1 MYNSNNNNRNN
12 SRSRNNQEIA
22 NRRPR
27 FRRQFIRNNRN
38 ANRGNTRLYPRN
50 RNKRQINN
58 QLQRM
63 NNRNFYKFRRIE
75 NEITQLTKMIKKT
88 SLGGGPSIALNT
100 ENQIRTSKDPRSNK
114 EIRYDKL
121 YTALEMYLMGKYYS
135 FFKTSNMIVRLT
147 NYSSYSVT
155 LPPNKKCAALYY
167 PYFYPYVPDNILLQ
181 PNGVNV
187 FADQCSNF
195 MFYNDT
201 TLQCPIANKLTVA
214 GNFRLIAATMKV
226 TNTTTNSQKG
236 GSFTIYRLTQTQG
249 QPIYLHTGTALTN
262 NLYIASI
269 IALMAGNYDN
279 EPVKFLYNGNQTALA
294 NEYGV
299 IDGNTI
305 FQQYDEYMGGKT
317 ETQTDAT
324 QQTAG
329 GDSSKFNPTG
339 LNVKYLI
346 QFDPVTTEQT
356 YKIQTFAVFE
366 VVPVSTSAMATLA
379 FKGDKC
385 VSESVVEEAKNSFNL
400 KQVKN

>member
-1 MYNSNNNNRNN
+1 MYNSNNNNSYN
-12 SRSRNNQEIA
+12 SRSRNNQQITI
-22 NRRPR
+22 RKPR

-38 ANRGNTRLYPRN
+38 TNRGNNRPYPRN
-50 RNKRQINN
+50 RNKQQINN
-58 QLQRM
+58 QIQRM

-75 NEITQLTKMIKKT
+75 NEINQLTKMIKKT

-100 ENQIRTSKDPRSNK
+100 ENQIKTSKDPRSNK

-167 PYFYPYVPDNILLQ
+167 PYFYPYIPNILLQ

-187 FADQCSNF
+187 VADQCSNF

-201 TLQCPIANKLTVA
+201 TLQCPTANKITVP

-236 GSFTIYRLTQTQG
+236 GSFTIYRLTQNPG
-249 QPIYLHTGTALTN
+249 QPIYLHAGTALVN
-262 NLYIASI
+262 DFYIASI
-269 IALMAGNYDN
+269 TALMTANYDN

-305 FQQYDEYMGGKT
+305 FQQYDEYMGGRT
-317 ETQTDAT
+317 EAESSSTY
-324 QQTAG
+324 QTAG
-329 GDSSKFNPTG
+329 GDFSKFNPTG
-339 LNVKYLI
+339 INVKYLI

-356 YKIQTFAVFE
+356 YKIQTFAIFE

-385 VSESVVEEAKNSFNL
+385 VSEAVVEEAKNSFNL